1 MVPER
6 IKMSRGGERVEDV
19 IGRGEEEELPDF
31 ENGAFEILG
40 STARSKW
47 LVDEGFLDSFVPDG
61 DVMRHTMR
69 GLIRSIRVVDNN
81 SKEFHCDQVNTNFF
95 FNF

>member
-1 MVPER
+1 
-6 IKMSRGGERVEDV
+6 
-19 IGRGEEEELPDF
+19 LPDF

-47 LVDEGFLDSFVPDG
+47 LVDEGFLDAFVPDG
-61 DVMRHTMR
+61 NVMRHTMR

-81 SKEFHCDQVNTNFF
+81 SKEFHCDLVNNLLLLLFYLGQEMWWKRIGMLID
-95 FNF
+95 